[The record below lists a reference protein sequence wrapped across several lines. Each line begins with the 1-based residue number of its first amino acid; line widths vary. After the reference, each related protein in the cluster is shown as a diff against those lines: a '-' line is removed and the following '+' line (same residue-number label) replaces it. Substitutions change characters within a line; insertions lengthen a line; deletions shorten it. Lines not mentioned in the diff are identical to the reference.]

1 MTLEQRAAAAAAE
14 AKRAE
19 EAGDRWAAHDAW
31 RRYQRI
37 VDAARPPG
45 ELVGASEPAAATRR
59 QRAGARQTHAVI
71 DAPFEV
77 GRMLGR
83 LNGPSFP

>member
-19 EAGDRWAAHDAW
+19 EAGDNWGAHEAW

-37 VDAARPPG
+37 VDASRPPG
-45 ELVGASEPAAATRR
+45 ELVERGMRLRRLAAS
-59 QRAGARQTHAVI
+59 V
-71 DAPFEV
+71 
-77 GRMLGR
+77 RMLDR
-83 LNGPSFP
+83 PAS